1 MCTNHI
7 SLLLGGLNH
16 KWLTKLLHHFWL
28 SEVQFECSITSSALL
43 WIFCSWR
50 WNDIHI
56 EYWICWTRV
65 SRTQE
70 ARDWT
75 ILFVSCAHR
84 MNHSCYIWIFY
95 MKCKRRSYMMVV
107 TSQKRKPG
115 NRKGKQGL
123 QGLPSSEHPL
133 EASVPWGEISRRAV
147 GAASFT
153 DGYKI
158 SNEVPLSGAS
168 ISHVK
173 AVETFICNTL
183 LTLSP
188 SDSIKKI
195 PRRETSVEPT
205 GRLKHCVFCCLGDL
219 PS

>member
-75 ILFVSCAHR
+75 TLFQVHIVWIIVVIFGSFIWNAREGLIWWWWLVKNASQAIEKASKVCRVCPPPSTPSKPPCPEGKSAGER
-84 MNHSCYIWIFY
+84 WVLLVLLMDTKSQMESPFQELFSRLQYLTWKRWKHSD
-95 MKCKRRSYMMVV
+95 
-107 TSQKRKPG
+107 
-115 NRKGKQGL
+115 
-123 QGLPSSEHPL
+123 
-133 EASVPWGEISRRAV
+133 A
-147 GAASFT
+147 
-153 DGYKI
+153 
-158 SNEVPLSGAS
+158 
-168 ISHVK
+168 
-173 AVETFICNTL
+173 
-183 LTLSP
+183 TLS
-188 SDSIKKI
+188 
-195 PRRETSVEPT
+195 
-205 GRLKHCVFCCLGDL
+205 
-219 PS
+219 